1 MLFQK
6 KETIVQTGDYE
17 IIIPWHNQG
26 NLWWNETC
34 AMVLEVFGLPGNR
47 FVYKPFEDFMTF
59 TFKSK
64 KDADL
69 CRILL
74 SERL

>member
-1 MLFQK
+1 MTPSDH
-6 KETIVQTGDYE
+6 EVIVDWTIDRGV
-17 IIIPWHNQG
+17 P
-26 NLWWNETC
+26 WWNECC
-34 AMVLEVFGLPGNR
+34 AMVLEVFGLPGDR
-47 FVYKPFEDFMTF
+47 FVYSPSEDYMTF

>member
-1 MLFQK
+1 MKTASDHEVYVDWAVGQNG
-6 KETIVQTGDYE
+6 I
-17 IIIPWHNQG
+17 
-26 NLWWNETC
+26 WWNETC
-34 AMVLEVFGLPGNR
+34 AIVIEVFGLPGNR
-47 FVYKPFEDFMTF
+47 FVSTPTSDFMVF

-69 CRILL
+69 CKILL